1 MSVVTAQQVG
11 IREIRQN
18 LSKYLKRVAEG
29 ETFEVTDHGR
39 PVATLG
45 PVRRTHSPTLE
56 RLAAQGWAILGT
68 GEDVTEMGDPLPYDG
83 PPTADVLDD
92 LRRDRV

>member
-1 MSVVTAQQVG
+1 MAAQQVG
-11 IREIRQN
+11 IREIRQH

-39 PVATLG
+39 PVAMLS
-45 PVRRTHSPTLE
+45 PVSTSRQPTLE
-56 RLAAQGWAILGT
+56 RLARDGWIILGT
-68 GEDVTEMGDPLPYDG
+68 GEDITAMGDPLPYDG

-92 LRRDRV
+92 IREDRL

>member
-1 MSVVTAQQVG
+1 VGVVTAQQVG

-18 LSKYLKRVAEG
+18 LSKYLKRVEEG

-39 PVATLG
+39 PVAVLS
-45 PVRRTHSPTLE
+45 PVSTSRQPRLE
-56 RLAAQGWAILGT
+56 RLAREGWIILGT